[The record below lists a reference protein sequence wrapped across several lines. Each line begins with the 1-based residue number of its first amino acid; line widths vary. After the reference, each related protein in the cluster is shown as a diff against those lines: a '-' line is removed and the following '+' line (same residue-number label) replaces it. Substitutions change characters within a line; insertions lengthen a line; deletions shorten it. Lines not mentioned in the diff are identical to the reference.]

1 MPVDLSEYEE
11 AAERYA
17 PSETRVLFV
26 AESPPAS
33 IDRYFYYPDVRE
45 HDQLWLGMMKALYRR
60 EFGEARDERP
70 HKHFWLKRFQADGYR
85 LIDAVKEPGPTAVE
99 AIRGNAARVIDE
111 IQEVD
116 PQQVVLIKA
125 TVYDG
130 LFNILK
136 HADIPVVN
144 QGKLPFPGSGQ
155 QRNFRDR
162 FRELV
167 ESGRLRLTRC

>member
-1 MPVDLSEYEE
+1 MSVKLSAYEE
-11 AAERYA
+11 AATRYA
-17 PSETRVLFV
+17 PSETRVLFI

-33 IDRYFYYPDVRE
+33 IDRYFYYPDVKRQ
-45 HDQLWLGMMKALYRR
+45 DSLWVELTRALYPGD
-60 EFGEARDERP
+60 FGKTRDERHRKP
-70 HKHFWLKRFQADGYR
+70 CWLKRFQADGYR

-99 AIRGNAARVIDE
+99 AICGNAARVIDE
-111 IQEVD
+111 IREID

-130 LFNILK
+130 LFDILK
-136 HADIPVVN
+136 RAGVPVVN

-162 FRELV
+162 FRQLV
-167 ESGRLRLTRC
+167 KSGRLRLTRC